1 MESTQS
7 THMKYTCRNKKI
19 KDLILLVV
27 FPLLIGTLIYVLFR
41 SNSILFNSWM
51 KDSGFFT
58 YLLKTRLLIQ
68 NSNLT
73 LNRYLVYNLPDGLWL
88 FSWLN
93 FLLIIWEFEINK
105 TSRLVIIASFLA
117 AISSELL
124 QGLGFLSGTYD
135 ICDLFA
141 YVLATFCVFII
152 FKQKTKNKK

>member
-1 MESTQS
+1 
-7 THMKYTCRNKKI
+7 MKYTCRNKKI
-19 KDLILLVV
+19 KDLILLVA

-41 SNSILFNSWM
+41 SNSILFNSWI

-135 ICDLFA
+135 IFDLFA
-141 YVLATFCVFII
+141 YVLATFFFFII
-152 FKQKTKNKK
+152 FKKKKNEKSSLQP

>member
-1 MESTQS
+1 
-7 THMKYTCRNKKI
+7 MKYTCRNKKI
-19 KDLILLVV
+19 KDLILLVA

-41 SNSILFNSWM
+41 SNSILFNSWI

-135 ICDLFA
+135 IFDLFA
-141 YVLATFCVFII
+141 YVLAIFCVLIL
-152 FKQKTKNKK
+152 FKQKKNEKSSLQP

>member
-1 MESTQS
+1 
-7 THMKYTCRNKKI
+7 MKYTCRNKKI
-19 KDLILLVV
+19 KDLILLVA

-41 SNSILFNSWM
+41 SNSILFNSWI

-135 ICDLFA
+135 IFDLFA

-152 FKQKTKNKK
+152 FKQKKNEKSSLQP